1 MAIIHEAQ
9 IASLPKIDTPDNPMH
24 RGDRS
29 VRTMFDF
36 RHILES
42 LLDSERAV
50 ALVKVHPKSRP
61 RHARTGCVAGLDISK
76 FWRFRASDFNGRSQ
90 GGEHTAI
97 DYQLEQRYSVLNHSC
112 PQQRRR

>member
-1 MAIIHEAQ
+1 
-9 IASLPKIDTPDNPMH
+9 
-24 RGDRS
+24 
-29 VRTMFDF
+29 MFDS
-36 RHILES
+36 RHLLEP
-42 LLDSERAV
+42 LLEAEQAA
-50 ALVKVHPKSRP
+50 ALVKVHPKSRLG
-61 RHARTGCVAGLDISK
+61 HTRTGCVAGLDISK